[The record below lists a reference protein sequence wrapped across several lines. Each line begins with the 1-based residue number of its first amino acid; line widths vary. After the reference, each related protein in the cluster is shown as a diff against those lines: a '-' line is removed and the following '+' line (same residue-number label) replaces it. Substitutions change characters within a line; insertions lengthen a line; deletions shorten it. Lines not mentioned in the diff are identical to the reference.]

1 MPKIGA
7 VRPVAESGPRLT
19 LSDLL
24 DPRKLAE
31 FTGWPFEDEERPII
45 RNCRPTGY
53 CETVPAAQVIA
64 ERLVGLYRELGEE
77 WAKSAHNQFRQPATH
92 AQYIQ
97 QCIREERE
105 YQASLKKR
113 RRKYASRIP
122 NPAKVQLEKDK
133 KARKRLTDGKPMPK
147 PSDIIDDINSQY
159 GYRRRP
165 SDYGAFLRWCV
176 KEEFDLTCDIQTAR
190 EILCKRFPDRY
201 FPPEKTDA

>member
-7 VRPVAESGPRLT
+7 VLPVAESGPRLT

-77 WAKSAHNQFRQPATH
+77 WAKSAHNQFSQPATH

-133 KARKRLTDGKPMPK
+133 KARERLTKGKPMPAY
-147 PSDIIDDINSQY
+147 PSDINDWGDS
-159 GYRRRP
+159 GYHRTKSRHE
-165 SDYGAFLRWCV
+165 AFIKHCLRA
-176 KEEFDLTCDIQTAR
+176 EFGLTCDIQAAR